1 MKKYNLL
8 STFLFYLFFICI
20 ASSFAAEHFVP
31 VTSYRTGP
39 YGVSGAPAA
48 NGYVDYLKMINAR
61 DGGVSGVKLAWE
73 ECETAYKPDRFVECY
88 ERLKNQ
94 GVAGATVFQPLGTGL
109 TYSVI
114 DRVADDK
121 IPLITMGYGRTDASD
136 GSVFPWVFPLMVNYW
151 SLSTAKIKYI
161 GKMAGGMDKLSG
173 LKIANVYHDSAYGK
187 ETGPVLKKQAEMYG
201 FELKGFPVAHPG
213 LDQKATWLNV
223 RRFDPD
229 YIILRGWGV
238 MNQTALKEA
247 ARARIS
253 ASKIVGVT
261 WSCAELDTIPAGKA
275 AIGYSCSSM
284 FNPGNHYR
292 VFKDIL
298 KYVYEAGNGTGKEED
313 VGNHQL
319 YKAGVLM
326 GIITV
331 ESINKATEKY
341 GNKPMSGEEVRWGIE
356 NLEMTDSRLE
366 KMGIKDFIPNF
377 KVTCSDHEGGAPVK
391 FQRWNGSEFEPA
403 SDWITTDQDIV
414 RPMIEASAATYA
426 AEKGITPRCN

>member
-8 STFLFYLFFICI
+8 STFLFYLFFLGI

-48 NGYVDYLKMINAR
+48 NGYVDYLKIINAR

-331 ESINKATEKY
+331 EAINKATEKY

>member
-8 STFLFYLFFICI
+8 STFLFYLFFLGI

-161 GKMAGGMDKLSG
+161 GKLAGGMDKLSG

-331 ESINKATEKY
+331 EAINKATEKY

-403 SDWITTDQDIV
+403 SDWIATDQDIV

>member
-8 STFLFYLFFICI
+8 STFLFYLFFLGI

-88 ERLKNQ
+88 ERLKNK

>member
-161 GKMAGGMDKLSG
+161 GKLAGGMDKLSG

-331 ESINKATEKY
+331 EAINKATEKY

-426 AEKGITPRCN
+426 AEKGITPSGN

>member
-8 STFLFYLFFICI
+8 STFLFYLFFLGI

-161 GKMAGGMDKLSG
+161 GKLAGGMDKLSG

-331 ESINKATEKY
+331 EAINKATEKY

>member
-8 STFLFYLFFICI
+8 STFLFYLFFLGI

-326 GIITV
+326 GIITI
-331 ESINKATEKY
+331 EAINKATEKY

-403 SDWITTDQDIV
+403 SDWIPTDQDIV
-414 RPMIEASAATYA
+414 RPMIEASAAIYA